1 MICLLPCN
9 VGIKN
14 EKMIWNYEK
23 MLGYELISLR
33 FVILDLAVLDHKFK
47 EQNSLY
53 FMTKLKLKMY
63 QTQSGQESVGN

>member
-1 MICLLPCN
+1 
-9 VGIKN
+9 
-14 EKMIWNYEK
+14 

-33 FVILDLAVLDHKFK
+33 FVILDLVVLDHKFK